1 MPLDDLSL
9 ELRPALA
16 DAGPPLEVMTR
27 VLRLP
32 THSVRQAR
40 AIVRLQLDRL
50 SPVPPTEVLLDVVR
64 LRLDGAEGV
73 FGLGLLRRAVLRDP
87 AFASRRTITA
97 RRTLDGVDAT
107 FRFRNA
113 AAAPDWEARWLARAP
128 RAALVLLGVAGVML
142 AGQLRA
148 DQWRER
154 RLPEIAAAQRAATVQ
169 ARTGREQQAAQAE
182 WLSLERTDAATRLLC
197 VASRIGSALPG
208 GVSLTAASA
217 TSDRVTLGPAEAAG
231 VAALAAAGGEAVAP
245 DGASPSVVF
254 PAEVCR

>member
-1 MPLDDLSL
+1 MPLDHLSL
-9 ELRPALA
+9 ELRPAPA
-16 DAGPPLEVMTR
+16 DGEPTVEVMTR

-32 THSVRQAR
+32 THSMRQAR

-50 SPVPPTEVLLDVVR
+50 SPVPPTEVLFDIVR
-64 LRLDGAEGV
+64 LRVDGAEGV

-87 AFASRRTITA
+87 AFAGRRAITA
-97 RRTLDGVDAT
+97 SRTLDGVTAI

-128 RAALVLLGVAGVML
+128 HAALVLLGIAGVLL
-142 AGQLRA
+142 AGQLRV

-154 RLPEIAAAQRAATVQ
+154 RLPEIAAAQRAAALQ
-169 ARTGREQQAAQAE
+169 ARTGREQQEARAE

-197 VASRIGSALPG
+197 VASRIGSAVPG
-208 GVSLTAASA
+208 GVSLTTAAA
-217 TSDRVTLGPAEAAG
+217 TTDRVTLGPAEAAG
-231 VAALAAAGGEAVAP
+231 VASLTAVGGEAAP
-245 DGASPSVVF
+245 GGASPSVVF

>member
-9 ELRPALA
+9 DLRPAPA
-16 DAGPPLEVMTR
+16 DAGPTLEVMTR

-32 THSVRQAR
+32 TLSAGQAR
-40 AIVRLQLDRL
+40 ATVRLQLDRL
-50 SPVPPTEVLLDVVR
+50 SPVPPAEVLLDVVR

-87 AFASRRTITA
+87 AFAGRRTITA
-97 RRTLDGVDAT
+97 SRTLDGVEAT

-113 AAAPDWEARWLARAP
+113 AAASDRETRWLARAP
-128 RAALVLLGVAGVML
+128 QAALVLLGVASVML

-154 RLPEIAAAQRAATVQ
+154 RLPEIAAAQRAAAVR
-169 ARTGREQQAAQAE
+169 ARTGHEQQAARAE

-197 VASRIGSALPG
+197 VASRIASAAPG

-217 TSDRVTLGPAEAAG
+217 TPDQVALGAAEAAG
-231 VAALAAAGGEAVAP
+231 VGGPAAAAGEGVAP